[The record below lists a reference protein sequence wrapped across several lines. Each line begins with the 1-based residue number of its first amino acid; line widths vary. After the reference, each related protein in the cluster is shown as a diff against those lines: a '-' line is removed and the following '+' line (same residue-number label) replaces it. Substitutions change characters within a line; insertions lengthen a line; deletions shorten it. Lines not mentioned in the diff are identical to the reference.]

1 MDDTETNSSGIN
13 LNKTKVWESAVPPGL
28 QFALG
33 VVGNLI
39 ALVVLVTSAKSHKWK
54 PFYRL
59 VGGLALTDGGGIL
72 LVYPTVMVRYAT
84 DFTYDFP
91 KPLCD
96 YSSFIYTFTLIS
108 SAMIVCA
115 MSLDRFWAILFPF
128 KYNTNTKNRRTN
140 IMLISI
146 WIAGAFISSLQL
158 MGLGSS
164 FNYYPGSWCFL
175 NFVGITTMDRLSSYI
190 YSLFGLSILLTTIG
204 LNSIVILTV
213 CRGMNSDIRQ
223 QQTAR
228 RRKKNDIFIVIFLM
242 IIVTVFGVC
251 WTPLMVTI
259 LGHAGRWI
267 HGNGARELLV
277 LRFAV
282 TNSIIDPWIYILL
295 RKETFIAMKRHS
307 RGLCKTLFDRL
318 DIPTESGL
326 PESTPNE
333 VSGCGKSMEKTIS
346 TDDQISS
353 TILHK
358 L

>member
-1 MDDTETNSSGIN
+1 MFVKKTGKCWGLTEKYIKLLSQLSPISPHTVDRMDDTETNSSGIN

-115 MSLDRFWAILFPF
+115 MSLDRFWAILYPF

-251 WTPLMVTI
+251 WTPLMV
-259 LGHAGRWI
+259 
-267 HGNGARELLV
+267 
-277 LRFAV
+277 
-282 TNSIIDPWIYILL
+282 SC
-295 RKETFIAMKRHS
+295 IA
-307 RGLCKTLFDRL
+307 
-318 DIPTESGL
+318 
-326 PESTPNE
+326 
-333 VSGCGKSMEKTIS
+333 
-346 TDDQISS
+346 
-353 TILHK
+353 
-358 L
+358 